1 MQILEAYCEELNE
14 VLDIYGAKEAYF
26 SLPAPRRKR
35 LVFRCSDA
43 GCRRNKNPLVSGV
56 NYDKLVEESE
66 KYVQAHFKSIAQQ
79 PHTDECV
86 WSQNELSRKR
96 DVEVQG
102 GSRISRSKTTDVIDV
117 FNPRSSDTALLPSR
131 NHNKPEVLKN
141 QDDKPDADDRGQVGG
156 LGITATSRLEV
167 FVDCWSRLNTNDRK
181 NNTIKLGDQKITY
194 YQAVLNPKHL
204 LPSENGERIVQGLVR
219 PSWWP
224 KDNPTKLYLNF
235 ADSCKEFREVNFA
248 RHLTIEIPLVR
259 INKYRGA
266 ALMLDKLAMADDP
279 RFYLR
284 AYVWGELIPAIRSGY
299 LLDLKALDNL
309 TLKVITKKT
318 RPSPSF

>member
-1 MQILEAYCEELNE
+1 MQILEAYCEEFDE

-26 SLPAPRRKR
+26 SLPMSRRKR
-35 LVFRCSDA
+35 FIFRCSDA
-43 GCRRNKNPLVSGV
+43 RCRSKQNPRVSGV

-86 WSQNELSRKR
+86 WSQNEVSRKH

-102 GSRISRSKTTDVIDV
+102 GTRISRKKATDVIDV
-117 FNPRSSDTALLPSR
+117 FTPRLSDTALLMPR

-141 QDDKPDADDRGQVGG
+141 QDDEPDADDRGQVGG
-156 LGITATSRLEV
+156 LGESTTSRLEV
-167 FVDCWSRLNTNDRK
+167 FVDCWSQLDTNDRK

-194 YQAVLNPKHL
+194 YQAVLNPKHIS
-204 LPSENGERIVQGLVR
+204 PSENGERIVQGLVR

-224 KDNPTKLYLNF
+224 KDNPIKLYLNF
-235 ADSCKEFREVNFA
+235 ADGCEEFREINFA
-248 RHLTIEIPLVR
+248 RHLTIEIPLGR

-266 ALMLDKLAMADDP
+266 ALLLDKLAKVKDP
-279 RFYLR
+279 HFYLK
-284 AYVWGELIPAIRSGY
+284 AYAWGELIPSLRGGY

-309 TLKVITKKT
+309 TLKVIAKK
-318 RPSPSF
+318 PKMK